1 MVGFCNLRYALNG
14 VSLEIP
20 HEKGRWREMKTLRS
34 RYLALFVIAGVLLSG
49 FTIQQ
54 ALAVPNYP
62 SAEEVR
68 NAQKSVAAK
77 KAMVARIEGI
87 IVDLT
92 LEQVALEREAMI
104 KAEKYNQAVAEVEA
118 VAARVDLL
126 QIKVNAAKAEAE
138 TAQRQLAQ
146 IASQMWRDGA
156 AGTSLN
162 LFLNSG
168 NAGNLLYQL
177 GAQEKIAQSSDQ
189 IYKSAIQRQQY
200 AKSLTDQLKEAEAEL
215 AAKAAVAKAALLE
228 AQTAANNLQKKVDEQ
243 KAVSVTLRRQLA
255 SLERISDELLRQR
268 IQGRIDEAR
277 QNDPNAPGPIDAPS
291 LYEVGPPNADKVETA
306 IRFGSQQ
313 LGERYVLGGRGPNVW
328 DCSGIT
334 KVSYEVAG
342 TYIGTHSATNQFYNM
357 AAKRRLIPLKEAVRG
372 DLMWYS
378 YTDNFN
384 GDKYHVVMYLGDG
397 MMLEAPNPL
406 RTVRIVP
413 LRYGDLFRYAGRP
426 TP

>member
-1 MVGFCNLRYALNG
+1 
-14 VSLEIP
+14 
-20 HEKGRWREMKTLRS
+20 MKSLRS
-34 RYLALFVIAGVLLSG
+34 RLLALFVVAGVIFSG
-49 FTIQQ
+49 FTIQT

-62 SAEEVR
+62 SADEVKE
-68 NAQKSVAAK
+68 AQRTVAKK
-77 KAMVARIEGI
+77 KAMVVRIEGI
-87 IVDLT
+87 IVDL
-92 LEQVALEREAMI
+92 ALELASLERKAMI
-104 KAEKYNQAVAEVEA
+104 KAEKYNQAAAEVEA
-118 VAARVDLL
+118 VAAKVDLL
-126 QIKVNAAKAEAE
+126 QTKVNAAKAEAE

-162 LFLNSG
+162 LFLNAD

-189 IYKSAIQRQQY
+189 IYQSAIQRQQY

-215 AAKAAVAKAALLE
+215 AAKAAVAKAALLD
-228 AQTAANNLQKKVDEQ
+228 AQAAANSLQKKVDEQ
-243 KAVSVTLRRQLA
+243 KAISATLRTQLA
-255 SLERISDELLRQR
+255 SLERISDSLMQQR
-268 IQGRIDEAR
+268 IQGLIDEAR
-277 QNDPNAPGPIDAPS
+277 QNSLPGPIDAPS
-291 LYEVGPPNADKVETA
+291 LYEVGPPNTDKVETA
-306 IRFGSQQ
+306 ISFARQQ
-313 LGERYVLGGRGPNVW
+313 LGERYVLGGMGPNIW

-334 KVSYEVAG
+334 KKSYEVAG

-357 AAKRRLIPLKEAVRG
+357 AAKRRLIPIKEAVRG

-397 MMLEAPNPL
+397 MMLEAPNPN

>member
-1 MVGFCNLRYALNG
+1 
-14 VSLEIP
+14 
-20 HEKGRWREMKTLRS
+20 MKSLRS

-54 ALAVPNYP
+54 AMAVPNYP

-68 NAQKSVAAK
+68 DAQKTVAKK
-77 KAMVARIEGI
+77 KAMIARIQAI

-92 LEQVALEREAMI
+92 IEQVDLERKAMI
-104 KAEKYNQAVAEVEA
+104 KAETYNQAKAEEEA
-118 VAARVDLL
+118 VAAQVAIL
-126 QIKVNAAKAEAE
+126 QTKVNAAKAEAQ
-138 TAQRQLAQ
+138 TAQKQLAQ

-162 LFLNSG
+162 LFLNSD

-200 AKSLTDQLKEAEAEL
+200 AKSLTDQLKEAEKEL
-215 AAKAAVAKAALLE
+215 AAKSAIAKAALVE
-228 AQTAANNLQKKVDEQ
+228 ARNAANELKAKVDEQ
-243 KAVSVTLRRQLA
+243 NALNKTFKAQLV
-255 SLERISDELLRQR
+255 SLERISDSLMQQR
-268 IQGRIDEAR
+268 IQGLIDEAR
-277 QNDPNAPGPIDAPS
+277 QNNGTGPIDAPS
-291 LYEVGPPNADKVETA
+291 LYEVGPPNTAKVETA
-306 IRFGSQQ
+306 INFGSQQ

-357 AAKRRLIPLKEAVRG
+357 AAKRRLVPIKEAVRG

-378 YTDNFN
+378 YVDDFN

-397 MMLEAPNPL
+397 MMLEAPNPN
-406 RTVRIVP
+406 RTVRIVK

>member
-1 MVGFCNLRYALNG
+1 
-14 VSLEIP
+14 
-20 HEKGRWREMKTLRS
+20 MKSLRS
-34 RYLALFVIAGVLLSG
+34 RYLALLVIAGVLFSG

-54 ALAVPNYP
+54 AMAVPNYP
-62 SAEEVR
+62 SEQEVKD
-68 NAQKSVAAK
+68 AQRSVVKK
-77 KAMVARIEGI
+77 KAMITRIQGI
-87 IVDLT
+87 IVDLSIV
-92 LEQVALEREAMI
+92 QADLEREAMI
-104 KAEKYNQAVAEVEA
+104 KAEKYNQARAEVEE
-118 VAARVDLL
+118 VAAKVDLL
-126 QIKVNAAKAEAE
+126 QTKVNAATAEAE
-138 TAQRQLAQ
+138 QAQKQLAQ

-162 LFLNSG
+162 LFLNSD

-200 AKSLTDQLKEAEAEL
+200 AKSLTDQLKEAEEEL
-215 AAKAAVAKAALLE
+215 AAKAAVAKAALID
-228 AQTAANNLQKKVDEQ
+228 ARNAANALQAKVDEQ
-243 KAVSVTLRRQLA
+243 KAINATLRTQLA
-255 SLERISDELLRQR
+255 SLERISDSLMQQR
-268 IQGRIDEAR
+268 IQGLIDEAR
-277 QNDPNAPGPIDAPS
+277 QNSLPGPIDAPS
-291 LYEVGPPNADKVETA
+291 LYEVGPPNTAKVETA
-306 IRFGSQQ
+306 INFASQQ
-313 LGERYVLGGRGPNVW
+313 LGERYVLGGRGPNIW

-357 AAKRRLIPLKEAVRG
+357 AAKRRLIPIKEAVRG

-384 GDKYHVVMYLGDG
+384 GDKYHVVMYLGNG
-397 MMLEAPNPL
+397 MMLEAPNPN
-406 RTVRIVP
+406 RTVRIVK

>member
-1 MVGFCNLRYALNG
+1 
-14 VSLEIP
+14 
-20 HEKGRWREMKTLRS
+20 MKSLRS
-34 RYLALFVIAGVLLSG
+34 RYLALFVLAGVLFSG

-54 ALAVPNYP
+54 AMAVPNYP
-62 SAEEVR
+62 SEQEVIE
-68 NAQKSVAAK
+68 AQKTVTKK
-77 KAMVARIEGI
+77 KAMIARIQGI

-92 LEQVALEREAMI
+92 VEQVSLER
-104 KAEKYNQAVAEVEA
+104 KALLKGEKYNQAKDEERV
-118 VAARVDLL
+118 VAAKVDLL
-126 QIKVNAAKAEAE
+126 QTKVNSAKAEAE
-138 TAQRQLAQ
+138 TAQKQLAQ

-162 LFLNSG
+162 LFLNSD
-168 NAGNLLYQL
+168 NAGNLLYKL

-215 AAKAAVAKAALLE
+215 AAKSAVAKAALQD
-228 AQTAANNLQKKVDEQ
+228 AQDAAYELKVKVDEQ
-243 KAVSVTLRRQLA
+243 NALNRTFKAQLV
-255 SLERISDELLRQR
+255 SLERISDSLMQQR
-268 IQGRIDEAR
+268 IQGLIDEAR
-277 QNDPNAPGPIDAPS
+277 QNNLPGPIDAPS
-291 LYEVGPPNADKVETA
+291 LYTVGAPNTDKVETA
-306 IRFGSQQ
+306 INFGRQQ
-313 LGERYVLGGRGPNVW
+313 LGERYVLGGMGPNIW

-334 KVSYEVAG
+334 KKSYEVAG

-357 AAKRRLIPLKEAVRG
+357 AGKRRLIPIKEAVRG

-378 YTDNFN
+378 YTDDFN

-397 MMLEAPNPL
+397 MMLEAPNPN
-406 RTVRIVP
+406 RTVRVVP

>member
-1 MVGFCNLRYALNG
+1 
-14 VSLEIP
+14 
-20 HEKGRWREMKTLRS
+20 MKSLRS
-34 RYLALFVIAGVLLSG
+34 RYLALFVLAGVLFSG

-54 ALAVPNYP
+54 AMAVPNYP
-62 SAEEVR
+62 SEQEVAEARKTVT
-68 NAQKSVAAK
+68 KK
-77 KAMVARIEGI
+77 KAMIARIQGI

-92 LEQVALEREAMI
+92 VEQVSLER
-104 KAEKYNQAVAEVEA
+104 KALLKGEKYNQAKDEERI
-118 VAARVDLL
+118 VAAKVDLL
-126 QIKVNAAKAEAE
+126 QTKVNSAKAEAE
-138 TAQRQLAQ
+138 TAQKQLAQ

-162 LFLNSG
+162 LFLNSD
-168 NAGNLLYQL
+168 NAGNLLYKL

-215 AAKAAVAKAALLE
+215 AAKSAVAKAALQD
-228 AQTAANNLQKKVDEQ
+228 AQDAAYELKVKVDEQ
-243 KAVSVTLRRQLA
+243 NALNRTFKAQLV
-255 SLERISDELLRQR
+255 SLERISDSLMQQR
-268 IQGRIDEAR
+268 IQGLIDEAR
-277 QNDPNAPGPIDAPS
+277 QNNLPGPIDAPS
-291 LYEVGPPNADKVETA
+291 LYTVGAPNTDKVETA
-306 IRFGSQQ
+306 INFARQQ
-313 LGERYVLGGRGPNVW
+313 LGERYVLGGMGPDIW

-334 KVSYEVAG
+334 KKSYEVAG

-357 AAKRRLIPLKEAVRG
+357 AGKRRLIPIKEAVRG

-378 YTDNFN
+378 YTDDFN

-397 MMLEAPNPL
+397 MMLEAPNPN
-406 RTVRIVP
+406 RTVRVVP

>member
-1 MVGFCNLRYALNG
+1 
-14 VSLEIP
+14 
-20 HEKGRWREMKTLRS
+20 MKSLRS

-54 ALAVPNYP
+54 AMAVPNYP

-68 NAQKSVAAK
+68 DAQKTVAKK
-77 KAMVARIEGI
+77 KAMIARIQAI

-92 LEQVALEREAMI
+92 IEQVDLERKAMI
-104 KAEKYNQAVAEVEA
+104 KAETYNQAKAEEEA
-118 VAARVDLL
+118 VAAQVAIL
-126 QIKVNAAKAEAE
+126 QTKVNAAKAEAQ
-138 TAQRQLAQ
+138 TAQKQLAQ

-162 LFLNSG
+162 LFLNSD

-200 AKSLTDQLKEAEAEL
+200 AKSLTDQLKEAEKEL
-215 AAKAAVAKAALLE
+215 AAKSAIAKAALAD
-228 AQTAANNLQKKVDEQ
+228 AQSAAKELKTKVDEQ
-243 KAVSVTLRRQLA
+243 TALNRTFKAQLV
-255 SLERISDELLRQR
+255 SLERISDSLMQQR
-268 IQGRIDEAR
+268 IQGLIDEAR
-277 QNDPNAPGPIDAPS
+277 QNNLPGPIDAPS
-291 LYEVGPPNADKVETA
+291 LYEVGAPNTAKVETA
-306 IRFGSQQ
+306 INFARQQ
-313 LGERYVLGGRGPNVW
+313 LGERYVLGGMGPNIW

-334 KVSYEVAG
+334 KKSYEVAG

-357 AAKRRLIPLKEAVRG
+357 AAKRRLVPIKEAVRG

-378 YTDNFN
+378 YVDDFN
-384 GDKYHVVMYLGDG
+384 GDKYHVVIYLGDG
-397 MMLEAPNPL
+397 MMLEAPNPNSP
-406 RTVRIVP
+406 VRIKE

>member
-1 MVGFCNLRYALNG
+1 
-14 VSLEIP
+14 
-20 HEKGRWREMKTLRS
+20 MKSLRS

-54 ALAVPNYP
+54 AMAVPNYP

-68 NAQKSVAAK
+68 DAQKTVAKK
-77 KAMVARIEGI
+77 KAMIARIQAI

-92 LEQVALEREAMI
+92 IEQVDLERKAMI
-104 KAEKYNQAVAEVEA
+104 KAETYNQAKAEEEA
-118 VAARVDLL
+118 VAAQVAIL
-126 QIKVNAAKAEAE
+126 QTKVNAAKAEAE
-138 TAQRQLAQ
+138 TAQKQLAQ

-162 LFLNSG
+162 LFLNSD

-200 AKSLTDQLKEAEAEL
+200 AKSLTDQLKEAEKEL
-215 AAKAAVAKAALLE
+215 AAKSAIAKAALVE
-228 AQTAANNLQKKVDEQ
+228 ARNAANELKAKVDEQ
-243 KAVSVTLRRQLA
+243 NALNKTFKAQLV
-255 SLERISDELLRQR
+255 SLERISDSLMQQR
-268 IQGRIDEAR
+268 IQGLIDEAR
-277 QNDPNAPGPIDAPS
+277 QNNGTGPIDAPS
-291 LYEVGPPNADKVETA
+291 LYEVGPPNTAKVETA
-306 IRFGSQQ
+306 INFASQQ
-313 LGERYVLGGRGPNVW
+313 LGERYVLGGRGPNIW

-357 AAKRRLIPLKEAVRG
+357 AAKRRLVPIKEAVRG

-378 YTDNFN
+378 YVDDFN

-397 MMLEAPNPL
+397 MMLEAPNPN
-406 RTVRIVP
+406 RTVRIVK

>member
-1 MVGFCNLRYALNG
+1 
-14 VSLEIP
+14 
-20 HEKGRWREMKTLRS
+20 MKSLRS
-34 RYLALFVIAGVLLSG
+34 RYLALFVLAGVLFSG

-54 ALAVPNYP
+54 AMAVPNYP
-62 SAEEVR
+62 SEQEVIE
-68 NAQKSVAAK
+68 AQKTVTKK
-77 KAMVARIEGI
+77 KAMIARIQGI

-92 LEQVALEREAMI
+92 VEQVSLER
-104 KAEKYNQAVAEVEA
+104 KALLKGEKYNQAKDEERI
-118 VAARVDLL
+118 VAAKVDLL
-126 QIKVNAAKAEAE
+126 QTKVNSAKAEAE
-138 TAQRQLAQ
+138 TAQKQLAQ

-162 LFLNSG
+162 LFLNSD
-168 NAGNLLYQL
+168 NAGNLLYKL

-215 AAKAAVAKAALLE
+215 AAKSAVAKAALQD
-228 AQTAANNLQKKVDEQ
+228 AQDAAYELKVKVDEQ
-243 KAVSVTLRRQLA
+243 NALNRTFKAQLV
-255 SLERISDELLRQR
+255 SLERISDSLMQQR
-268 IQGRIDEAR
+268 IQGLIDEAR
-277 QNDPNAPGPIDAPS
+277 QNNLPGPIDAPS
-291 LYEVGPPNADKVETA
+291 LYTVGAPNTDKVETA
-306 IRFGSQQ
+306 INFARQQ
-313 LGERYVLGGRGPNVW
+313 LGERYVLGGMGPNIW

-334 KVSYEVAG
+334 KKSYEVAG

-357 AAKRRLIPLKEAVRG
+357 AGKRRLIPIKEAVRG

-378 YTDNFN
+378 YTDDFN

-397 MMLEAPNPL
+397 MMLEAPNPN
-406 RTVRIVP
+406 RTVRVVP

>member
-1 MVGFCNLRYALNG
+1 
-14 VSLEIP
+14 
-20 HEKGRWREMKTLRS
+20 MKSLRS
-34 RYLALFVIAGVLLSG
+34 RYLALLVIAGVLFSG

-54 ALAVPNYP
+54 AMAVPNYP
-62 SAEEVR
+62 SEQEVKD
-68 NAQKSVAAK
+68 AQRSVVKK
-77 KAMVARIEGI
+77 KAMITRIQGI
-87 IVDLT
+87 IVDLSIV
-92 LEQVALEREAMI
+92 QADLEREAMI
-104 KAEKYNQAVAEVEA
+104 KAEKYNQARAEVEE
-118 VAARVDLL
+118 VAAKVDLL
-126 QIKVNAAKAEAE
+126 QTKVNAAKAEAE
-138 TAQRQLAQ
+138 QAQKQLAQ

-162 LFLNSG
+162 LFLNSD

-200 AKSLTDQLKEAEAEL
+200 AKSLTDQLKEAEEEL
-215 AAKAAVAKAALLE
+215 AAKAAVAKAALIE
-228 AQTAANNLQKKVDEQ
+228 ARNAASALQAKVDEQ
-243 KAVSVTLRRQLA
+243 KAINATLRTQLA
-255 SLERISDELLRQR
+255 SLERISDSLMQQR
-268 IQGRIDEAR
+268 IQGLIDEAR
-277 QNDPNAPGPIDAPS
+277 QNSLPGPIDAPS
-291 LYEVGPPNADKVETA
+291 LYEVGPPNTAKVETA
-306 IRFGSQQ
+306 INFASQQ

-357 AAKRRLIPLKEAVRG
+357 AAKRRLIPIKEAVRG

-384 GDKYHVVMYLGDG
+384 GDKYHVVMYLGNG
-397 MMLEAPNPL
+397 MMLEAPNPN
-406 RTVRIVP
+406 RTVRIVK

>member
-1 MVGFCNLRYALNG
+1 
-14 VSLEIP
+14 
-20 HEKGRWREMKTLRS
+20 MKSIRS
-34 RYLALFVIAGVLLSG
+34 RYLALFIVGGVLFSG

-54 ALAVPNYP
+54 AMAVPNYP

-68 NAQKSVAAK
+68 NAQATVAKK
-77 KAMVARIEGI
+77 KAMITRIQAI

-92 LEQVALEREAMI
+92 IEQVELERKAML
-104 KAEKYNQAVAEVEA
+104 KAEMYNQAKAEEEA
-118 VAARVDLL
+118 VAAQVDLL
-126 QIKVNAAKAEAE
+126 QTKVNAAKAEAAL
-138 TAQRQLAQ
+138 AQKQLAQ

-162 LFLNSG
+162 LFLNSD

-200 AKSLTDQLKEAEAEL
+200 ANSLTDQLKEAEKEL
-215 AAKAAVAKAALLE
+215 AAKSAIAKATLAE
-228 AQTAANNLQKKVDEQ
+228 AQTAASELRAKVDEQ
-243 KAVSVTLRRQLA
+243 TALNRTFKSQLV
-255 SLERISDELLRQR
+255 SLERISDSLMQQR
-268 IQGRIDEAR
+268 IQGLIDEAR
-277 QNDPNAPGPIDAPS
+277 QNTLPGPIDAPS
-291 LYEVGPPNADKVETA
+291 LYEVGEPNTAKVETA
-306 IRFGSQQ
+306 INFASQQ
-313 LGERYVLGGRGPNVW
+313 LGERYVLGGRGPNIW

-357 AAKRRLIPLKEAVRG
+357 AAKRRLVPIKEAVRG

-397 MMLEAPNPL
+397 MMLEAPNPN

>member
-1 MVGFCNLRYALNG
+1 
-14 VSLEIP
+14 
-20 HEKGRWREMKTLRS
+20 MKSLRS
-34 RYLALFVIAGVLLSG
+34 RYLALFVLAGVLFSG
-49 FTIQQ
+49 LTIQQ
-54 ALAVPNYP
+54 AMAVPNYP
-62 SAEEVR
+62 SEQEVAEARKTVT
-68 NAQKSVAAK
+68 KK
-77 KAMVARIEGI
+77 KAMIARIQGI

-92 LEQVALEREAMI
+92 VEQVSLER
-104 KAEKYNQAVAEVEA
+104 KALLKGEKYNQAKDEERI
-118 VAARVDLL
+118 VAAKVDLL
-126 QIKVNAAKAEAE
+126 QTKVNSAKAEAE
-138 TAQRQLAQ
+138 TAQKQLAQ

-162 LFLNSG
+162 LFLNSD
-168 NAGNLLYQL
+168 NAGNLLYKL

-215 AAKAAVAKAALLE
+215 AAKSAVAKAALQD
-228 AQTAANNLQKKVDEQ
+228 AQDAAYELKVKVDEQ
-243 KAVSVTLRRQLA
+243 NALNRTFKAQLI
-255 SLERISDELLRQR
+255 SLERISDSLMQQR
-268 IQGRIDEAR
+268 IQGLIDEAR
-277 QNDPNAPGPIDAPS
+277 QNNLPGPIDAPS
-291 LYEVGPPNADKVETA
+291 LYTVGAPNTDKVETA
-306 IRFGSQQ
+306 INFARQQ
-313 LGERYVLGGRGPNVW
+313 LGERYVLGGMGPNIW

-334 KVSYEVAG
+334 KKSYEVAG

-357 AAKRRLIPLKEAVRG
+357 AGKRRLIPIKEAVRG

-378 YTDNFN
+378 YTDDFN

-397 MMLEAPNPL
+397 MMLEAPNPN

>member
-1 MVGFCNLRYALNG
+1 
-14 VSLEIP
+14 
-20 HEKGRWREMKTLRS
+20 MKSLRS
-34 RYLALFVIAGVLLSG
+34 RYLALLVIAGVLFSG
-49 FTIQQ
+49 FSIQA

-62 SAEEVR
+62 SADEVR
-68 NAQKSVAAK
+68 EAQRSVTKK
-77 KAMVARIEGI
+77 KAMVTRIEGI
-87 IVDLT
+87 IGDLAI
-92 LEQVALEREAMI
+92 EQAALEREAMI
-104 KAEKYNQAVAEVEA
+104 KAEKYNQAADEAEVA
-118 VAARVDLL
+118 AARVAVL
-126 QIKVNAAKAEAE
+126 QTKVNAAKAEAQ

-146 IASQMWRDGA
+146 IASQMWRDGT
-156 AGTSLN
+156 AGTSLT
-162 LFLNSG
+162 LFLNSD

-215 AAKAAVAKAALLE
+215 AAKAAVAKTAWTQAQQAA
-228 AQTAANNLQKKVDEQ
+228 TALQKKVKEQ
-243 KAVSVTLRRQLA
+243 QAVSATLQSQLVELEGISE
-255 SLERISDELLRQR
+255 SLMQQR
-268 IQGRIDEAR
+268 VQGLIDEAR

-291 LYEVGPPNADKVETA
+291 LYEVGPPNTDKVETA
-306 IRFGSQQ
+306 IRFASQQ
-313 LGERYVLGGRGPNVW
+313 LGERYVLGGRGPNIW

-357 AAKRRLIPLKEAVRG
+357 ANKRRLIPLKEAVRG

-384 GDKYHVVMYLGDG
+384 GDKYHVVMYLGNN
-397 MMLEAPNPL
+397 MMLEAPNPN
-406 RTVRIVP
+406 RTVRITE
-413 LRYGDLFRYAGRP
+413 LRRGDLFRYAGRP

>member
-1 MVGFCNLRYALNG
+1 LK
-14 VSLEIP
+14 S
-20 HEKGRWREMKTLRS
+20 LRS
-34 RYLALFVIAGVLLSG
+34 RYLALFIIAGLLFSG

-54 ALAVPNYP
+54 AMAVPNYP
-62 SAEEVR
+62 SEQEVKD
-68 NAQKSVAAK
+68 AQKSVAKK
-77 KAMVARIEGI
+77 KAMINRIQGI
-87 IVDLT
+87 IVDLSI
-92 LEQVALEREAMI
+92 EQADLERKAML
-104 KAEKYNQAVAEVEA
+104 KAEKYNQAKAEEDE
-118 VAARVDLL
+118 VAAKVDLL
-126 QIKVNAAKAEAE
+126 QTKVNAAKAEAE
-138 TAQRQLAQ
+138 QAQKQLAQ

-162 LFLNSG
+162 LFLNSD

-200 AKSLTDQLKEAEAEL
+200 AKSLTDQLKEAEEEL
-215 AAKAAVAKAALLE
+215 AAKSAVAKAALVE
-228 AQTAANNLQKKVDEQ
+228 ARNAANTLQAKVDEQ
-243 KAVSVTLRRQLA
+243 KAINATLRTQLA
-255 SLERISDELLRQR
+255 SLERISDSLMRQR
-268 IQGRIDEAR
+268 IQGLIDEAR
-277 QNDPNAPGPIDAPS
+277 QNSLPGPIDAPS
-291 LYEVGPPNADKVETA
+291 LYEVGPPNSAKVETA
-306 IRFGSQQ
+306 INFASQQ
-313 LGERYVLGGRGPNVW
+313 LGERYVLGGRGPNIW

-357 AAKRRLIPLKEAVRG
+357 AAKRRLIPIKEAVRG

-397 MMLEAPNPL
+397 MMLEAPNPNSP
-406 RTVRIVP
+406 VRITK

>member
-1 MVGFCNLRYALNG
+1 
-14 VSLEIP
+14 
-20 HEKGRWREMKTLRS
+20 MKSLRS
-34 RYLALFVIAGVLLSG
+34 RYLALFVVAGVLLSG

-68 NAQKSVAAK
+68 DAQKTVAKK
-77 KAMVARIEGI
+77 KAMIARIQAI

-92 LEQVALEREAMI
+92 IEQVELERKAML
-104 KAEKYNQAVAEVEA
+104 KAEIYNQAKAEEEAVEA
-118 VAARVDLL
+118 QVAIL
-126 QIKVNAAKAEAE
+126 QTKVNAAKAEAE
-138 TAQRQLAQ
+138 LAQKQLAQ

-162 LFLNSG
+162 LFLNAD

-200 AKSLTDQLKEAEAEL
+200 AKSLTDQLKEAEKEL
-215 AAKAAVAKAALLE
+215 AAKSAIAKAALAD
-228 AQTAANNLQKKVDEQ
+228 AQSAAKELKTKVDEQ
-243 KAVSVTLRRQLA
+243 TALNRTFKAQLV
-255 SLERISDELLRQR
+255 SLERISDSLMQQR
-268 IQGRIDEAR
+268 IQGLIDEAR
-277 QNDPNAPGPIDAPS
+277 QNNLPGPIDAPS
-291 LYEVGPPNADKVETA
+291 LYEVGAPNTAKVETA
-306 IRFGSQQ
+306 INFASQQ
-313 LGERYVLGGRGPNVW
+313 LGERYVLGGRGPNIW

-357 AAKRRLIPLKEAVRG
+357 AAKRRLIPIKEAVRG

-397 MMLEAPNPL
+397 MMLEAPNPN

>member
-1 MVGFCNLRYALNG
+1 
-14 VSLEIP
+14 
-20 HEKGRWREMKTLRS
+20 MKSLRS
-34 RYLALFVIAGVLLSG
+34 RYLGLFVLAGVLFSG

-54 ALAVPNYP
+54 AMAVPNYP
-62 SAEEVR
+62 SEQEVAEARKTVT
-68 NAQKSVAAK
+68 KK
-77 KAMVARIEGI
+77 KAMIARIQGI

-92 LEQVALEREAMI
+92 VEQVSLER
-104 KAEKYNQAVAEVEA
+104 KALLKGEKYNQAKDEERI
-118 VAARVDLL
+118 VAAKVDLL
-126 QIKVNAAKAEAE
+126 QTKVNSAKAEAE
-138 TAQRQLAQ
+138 TAQKQLAQ

-162 LFLNSG
+162 LFLNSD
-168 NAGNLLYQL
+168 NAGNLLYKL

-215 AAKAAVAKAALLE
+215 AAKSAVAKAALQD
-228 AQTAANNLQKKVDEQ
+228 AQDAAYELKVKVDEQ
-243 KAVSVTLRRQLA
+243 NALNRTFKAQLI
-255 SLERISDELLRQR
+255 SLERISDSLMQQR
-268 IQGRIDEAR
+268 IQGLIDEAR
-277 QNDPNAPGPIDAPS
+277 QNNLPGPIDAPS
-291 LYEVGPPNADKVETA
+291 LYTVGAPNTDKVETA
-306 IRFGSQQ
+306 INFARQQ
-313 LGERYVLGGRGPNVW
+313 LGERYVLGGMGPNIW

-334 KVSYEVAG
+334 KKSYEVAG

-357 AAKRRLIPLKEAVRG
+357 AGKRRLIPIKEAVRG

-378 YTDNFN
+378 YTDDFN

-397 MMLEAPNPL
+397 MMLEAPNPN
-406 RTVRIVP
+406 RTVRVVP

>member
-1 MVGFCNLRYALNG
+1 
-14 VSLEIP
+14 
-20 HEKGRWREMKTLRS
+20 MKSLRS

-68 NAQKSVAAK
+68 DAQKTVAKK
-77 KAMVARIEGI
+77 KAMIARIQAI

-92 LEQVALEREAMI
+92 IEQVELERKAML
-104 KAEKYNQAVAEVEA
+104 KAEIYNQAKAEEEAVEA
-118 VAARVDLL
+118 QVAIL
-126 QIKVNAAKAEAE
+126 QTKVNAAKAEAE
-138 TAQRQLAQ
+138 LAQKQLAQ

-162 LFLNSG
+162 LFLNAD

-200 AKSLTDQLKEAEAEL
+200 AKSLTDQLKEAEKEL
-215 AAKAAVAKAALLE
+215 AAKSAIAKAALAE
-228 AQTAANNLQKKVDEQ
+228 AQSAAKELKTKVDEQ
-243 KAVSVTLRRQLA
+243 TALNRTFKAQLV
-255 SLERISDELLRQR
+255 SLERISDSLMQQR
-268 IQGRIDEAR
+268 IQGLIDEAR
-277 QNDPNAPGPIDAPS
+277 QNNLPGPIDAPS
-291 LYEVGPPNADKVETA
+291 LYEVGAPNTAKVETA
-306 IRFGSQQ
+306 INFASQQ
-313 LGERYVLGGRGPNVW
+313 LGERYVLGGRGPNIW

-357 AAKRRLIPLKEAVRG
+357 AAKRRLIPIKEAVRG

-397 MMLEAPNPL
+397 MMLEAPNPN

>member
-1 MVGFCNLRYALNG
+1 
-14 VSLEIP
+14 
-20 HEKGRWREMKTLRS
+20 MKSLRS
-34 RYLALFVIAGVLLSG
+34 RYLALFVVAGLLFSG

-54 ALAVPNYP
+54 AMAVPNYP
-62 SAEEVR
+62 SAEEVKA
-68 NAQKSVAAK
+68 AQKSVAKK
-77 KAMVARIEGI
+77 KAMIARIQGI

-92 LEQVALEREAMI
+92 IEQVELERKAMV
-104 KAEKYNQAVAEVEA
+104 KAEIYNQAKAEEEA
-118 VAARVDLL
+118 VAAKVDLL
-126 QIKVNAAKAEAE
+126 QTKVNAAKAEAE
-138 TAQRQLAQ
+138 LAQKQLAQ

-162 LFLNSG
+162 LFLNSD

-189 IYKSAIQRQQY
+189 IYKAAIQRQQY
-200 AKSLTDQLKEAEAEL
+200 AKSLADQLAEAEKEL
-215 AAKAAVAKAALLE
+215 AAKSAVARAALVE
-228 AQTAANNLQKKVDEQ
+228 AQNAANALQEKVDEQ
-243 KAVSVTLRRQLA
+243 TALNKTFKAQLV
-255 SLERISDELLRQR
+255 SLERISDSLMQQR
-268 IQGRIDEAR
+268 IQGLIDEAR
-277 QNDPNAPGPIDAPS
+277 QQNLPGPIDAPS
-291 LYEVGPPNADKVETA
+291 LYEVGPPNSAKVETA
-306 IRFGSQQ
+306 INFAKEQ
-313 LGERYVLGGRGPNVW
+313 LGERYVLGGRGPNIW

-357 AAKRRLIPLKEAVRG
+357 AAKRRLVPIKEAVRG

-378 YTDNFN
+378 YVDDFN